1 MTASKRI
8 FMIGDFKDDTP
19 TSISIERR
27 HWYKGFVRAGYDV
40 QRFSYL
46 NILRQF
52 SLFGSKSIAKKF
64 AHKKTEALLLSQV
77 KSYQPDIVMVLIM
90 KDIRPEIIDDIRRL
104 APDAHVIGR
113 DVDWLPQNNPERTAI
128 ARKMDSLIATN
139 AGQWLQYYKD
149 LGVPRCAFMPCP
161 CDPDIQR
168 PYPQDASLQT
178 DIIFTGKTIHGKYR
192 DLADPDREAILT
204 RLQTMPNASLYGL
217 DGSGR
222 IQGVAAYRAVSNAK
236 IALSINAVNDVPLY
250 HSDRF
255 FNYVSCGTLTLA
267 KRVPDTDLLFA
278 DQKHVRYFDSADEF
292 FELANWYLKHDDE
305 RKAIAHAGMEHAHR
319 EFNCSRIAQLTLD
332 LIENGSYESSWKLI
346 L

>member
-1 MTASKRI
+1 MTQAKRI
-8 FMIGDFKDDTP
+8 LMIGDFKDDTP
-19 TSISIERR
+19 TSIAIERR
-27 HWYKGFVRAGYDV
+27 HWYKGFVRAGHDV
-40 QRFSYL
+40 QRFSHL

-77 KSYQPDIVMVLIM
+77 KSYQPHIVMVLIM
-90 KDIRPEIIDDIRRL
+90 KDIRPEVLDEIRHL

-128 ARKMDSLIATN
+128 AKKMDSLIATN
-139 AGQWLQYYKD
+139 AGQWLRYYKD
-149 LGVPRCAFMPCP
+149 LGVPRCAFIPCP

-168 PYPQDASLQT
+168 PYPPEAALQT
-178 DIIFTGKTIHGKYR
+178 DIIFTGKMIHGKYR
-192 DLADPDREAILT
+192 HLADPDRETILI
-204 RLQTMPNASLYGL
+204 RLQKMPNASLYGL

-236 IALSINAVNDVPLY
+236 IALSINAINTMRMC

-255 FNYVSCGTLTLA
+255 VNYAACGTLTLA
-267 KRVPDTDLLFA
+267 KRVPDSDLLFA
-278 DQKHVRYFDSADEF
+278 DQKHVRYFDCADEF
-292 FELANWYLKHDDE
+292 FELADWYLEHDKE
-305 RKAIAHAGMEHAHR
+305 REKIAHAGMEHAHK
-319 EFNCSRIAQLTLD
+319 EFNCTRIAQLTLD
-332 LIENGSYESSWKLI
+332 FIEKGTYQAEWATI